1 MTGKNPW
8 GVEISDSESFAGTS
22 TDVEQVHVGEIA
34 EFDPDHAILARSR
47 FETLTTSFASLMGLI
62 ATMYQ
67 EEDWKHLTKEDGSA
81 YRTLTEVVADAL
93 HLSAAMARRYVQ
105 GTRELYIPLSSI
117 AIEGTIINI
126 DSSHMR
132 DLGSVGAKEVVDL
145 AAIRLEGIANAEEA
159 SDIIDETIKEVRNK
173 PEETRQ
179 PDEPFQKDESGAWMD
194 NDGGEEFD
202 QEVLEGKGYCG
213 TEGNGTSCYF
223 PEDHISPHD
232 WEDLDDRAPAVALS
246 MDIEDPITDLIASGK
261 NYLDPAERA
270 ALSLELQEVVD
281 ALAVLASFNPAAYA
295 QHIDFETRGIGKLL
309 PTVSQ
314 NCVRLQTLI
323 EAQPWLLSRL
333 V

>member
-22 TDVEQVHVGEIA
+22 TDLEQVHVGEIA
-34 EFDPDHAILARSR
+34 EFDPERAVIARAR
-47 FETLTTSFASLMGLI
+47 FESLTTSFASLMGLI

-67 EEDWKHLTKEDGSA
+67 EEDWKHLTKEDGST
-81 YRTLTEVVADAL
+81 YRSLTEVVADAL
-93 HLSAAMARRYVQ
+93 HLSSAMARRYVQ
-105 GTRELYIPLSSI
+105 GVKELYIPLSSI

-126 DSSHMR
+126 DSSDVR
-132 DLGSVGAKEVVDL
+132 DLGKDGAKEVRDL
-145 AAIRLEGIANAEEA
+145 AEIRLQGIESAEEA

-179 PDEPFQKDESGAWMD
+179 PEEPFQKDESGAWMD

-202 QEVLEGKGYCG
+202 AEVLEGKAYCG
-213 TEGNGTSCYF
+213 AEGNGTLCF
-223 PEDHISPHD
+223 LPGGHISPHD
-232 WEDLDDRAPAVALS
+232 WENVDDGTPAVAIS

-261 NYLDPAERA
+261 NYLDPQERA
-270 ALSLELQEVVD
+270 ALPLELAEIVD
-281 ALAVLASFNPAAYA
+281 ALAVLAAFNPAAYA

-323 EAQPWLLSRL
+323 ETQPWLLSRL